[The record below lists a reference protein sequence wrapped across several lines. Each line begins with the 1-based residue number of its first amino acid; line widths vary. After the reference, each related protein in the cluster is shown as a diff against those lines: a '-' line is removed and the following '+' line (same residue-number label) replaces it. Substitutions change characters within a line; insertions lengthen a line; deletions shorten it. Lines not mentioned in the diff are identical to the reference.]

1 MALVELQDAEDVRR
15 AKSER
20 ELRVDAEAVR
30 LQEQLVAPQRQHD
43 LEKRRSSSAL
53 TAANLGWGRGRRQRE
68 SADDYYRSYGGG
80 TTIRSAEMHKPSS
93 EAAWR
98 LDGFQRGGH
107 TPSEMIGYLSW
118 CADFAD
124 WQASRRRQP
133 GLVVQAPGP

>member
-1 MALVELQDAEDVRR
+1 MALGELQDAEDARR

-53 TAANLGWGRGRRQRE
+53 TTANQGWGRARRQRE

-80 TTIRSAEMHKPSS
+80 YHYSIR
-93 EAAWR
+93 
-98 LDGFQRGGH
+98 
-107 TPSEMIGYLSW
+107 
-118 CADFAD
+118 
-124 WQASRRRQP
+124 
-133 GLVVQAPGP
+133 